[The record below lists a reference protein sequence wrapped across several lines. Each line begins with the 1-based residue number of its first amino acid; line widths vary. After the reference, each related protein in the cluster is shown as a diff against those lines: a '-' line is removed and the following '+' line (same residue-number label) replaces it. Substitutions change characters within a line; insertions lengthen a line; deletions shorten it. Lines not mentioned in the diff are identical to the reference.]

1 MAEMIT
7 KDSSSDEPVLART
20 SHANAIDLFIFHNFT
35 FACRPTETHHGPR
48 LWVSKLKMIIVDVS
62 PLDAVLCYVTIK
74 LREVRCS

>member
-48 LWVSKLKMIIVDVS
+48 L
-62 PLDAVLCYVTIK
+62 
-74 LREVRCS
+74 